1 MKLTPKNW
9 GAFQHYKTRRPPW
22 IKLYRTL
29 LDDPDFMRLPVA
41 SRALAPCLWLLASEY
56 DNGTIDLSFDGAAYR
71 LRMTDKELANALKPL
86 IDKAFFTVDGDDAST
101 MLASCLQD
109 ACPEREGEGETEKP
123 PLIPPSQGEKKKKV
137 RKEPARKT
145 RLPED
150 WGAQESH
157 HHLADKL
164 GVDLWT
170 EICKFRDY
178 WIGEGKPK
186 ANWDATFNSWLR
198 NAADRKNRNNNWSR

>member
-109 ACPEREGEGETEKP
+109 ACPEREGEGEIEEP
-123 PLIPPSQGEKKKKV
+123 PLIPPLQGEKKKKV